1 MSTIG
6 IDGPSAGMLFPL
18 TDRQLSEW
26 RFDFY
31 GSPRNRLAQNVC
43 TARNPI
49 NACLRSAAELST
61 VLDGDKKWY
70 EVNATGKAAT
80 GGPGWICTGLDLLRL
95 EFVKNFPVP
104 VDFEFSTG
112 HLVFWHKLERCNYFL
127 CTASDLLE
135 RCEPLDGRNFRHLMK
150 HAIPDGGN
158 WQMFVNLVRKHGVM
172 PKSCYLTS
180 KPKSGAQ
187 LNKIL
192 RSKLHEYAS
201 LLHAR
206 YTFDGDGTQLPKL
219 IGRMMAR
226 LYKVV
231 TICLGEPPEE
241 FHWTY
246 YDQKKRFQSLQHL
259 TALHFY
265 EMMVAKY
272 TNLTEFVCLGH
283 DPRVSSGYHKNFE
296 VAHSSNMVDGL
307 THRFNNQPMEVL
319 LQILT
324 DSLAGD
330 KAVWLTCDLCPK
342 FSARRETLSLIQKTH
357 NFSVLFGLDVG
368 NSFSKAD
375 RMVYK
380 ESRPDAALLLTA
392 VGVNSIN
399 DPVEFRTISASVAG
413 KTESTISLH
422 EDGDDDVKEEKDK
435 KDKEGDAVKK
445 KAKKTK
451 AATVDADWLREY
463 GFEIVVHESFV
474 PVGILNSSRF
484 PKHTTLP
491 PWDPMG
497 SLLG

>member
-1 MSTIG
+1 M
-6 IDGPSAGMLFPL
+6 PFQL

-49 NACLRSAAELST
+49 NACLRSAAELSQ

-70 EVNATGKAAT
+70 KASATGKATT

-95 EFVKNFPVP
+95 EFVKKYPVP
-104 VDFEFSTG
+104 ADFEFAPG

-127 CTASDLLE
+127 CTVSALLE

-150 HAIPDGGN
+150 HAVPDGGN
-158 WQMFVNLVRKHGVM
+158 WHMFVNLVKKHGVM
-172 PKSCYLTS
+172 PKSCYLTTNS
-180 KPKSGAQ
+180 KSVTK

-192 RSKLHEYAS
+192 RSKLHEYSS
-201 LLHAR
+201 LLYAQF
-206 YTFDGDGTQLPKL
+206 TFDGDASRLPKL
-219 IGRMMAR
+219 IARMMPR

-231 TICLGEPPEE
+231 SICLGEPPEE
-241 FHWTY
+241 FNWTF
-246 YDQKKRFQSLQHL
+246 YDEKKRFQSLEHL
-259 TALHFY
+259 SALHFY

-272 TNLTEFVCLGH
+272 TNLDEFVCLGH
-283 DPRVSSGYHKNFE
+283 DPRLSAGYQTNFE

-319 LQILT
+319 VQVMI
-324 DSLAGD
+324 DSLTGG
-330 KAVWLTCDLCPK
+330 KAFWLTCDLCPRFMAK
-342 FSARRETLSLIQKTH
+342 RETLSLIQKSH
-357 NFSVLFGLDVG
+357 NFSVLFGVEVG
-368 NSFSKAD
+368 NSFNKAE

-392 VGVNSIN
+392 VGLNSIN
-399 DPVEFRTISASVAG
+399 DPVEFHTISASVAG
-413 KTESTISLH
+413 KTASTISLH
-422 EDGDDDVKEEKDK
+422 EDNDDDDGQEKENKDK
-435 KDKEGDAVKK
+435 KNDAKK
-445 KAKKTK
+445 KGKKTK

-474 PVGILNSSRF
+474 PVDILNCSRF
-484 PKHTTLP
+484 PKLTMLP

>member
-1 MSTIG
+1 
-6 IDGPSAGMLFPL
+6 
-18 TDRQLSEW
+18 
-26 RFDFY
+26 
-31 GSPRNRLAQNVC
+31 
-43 TARNPI
+43 
-49 NACLRSAAELST
+49 
-61 VLDGDKKWY
+61 
-70 EVNATGKAAT
+70 
-80 GGPGWICTGLDLLRL
+80 
-95 EFVKNFPVP
+95 
-104 VDFEFSTG
+104 
-112 HLVFWHKLERCNYFL
+112 
-127 CTASDLLE
+127 
-135 RCEPLDGRNFRHLMK
+135 
-150 HAIPDGGN
+150 
-158 WQMFVNLVRKHGVM
+158 
-172 PKSCYLTS
+172 
-180 KPKSGAQ
+180 
-187 LNKIL
+187 
-192 RSKLHEYAS
+192 
-201 LLHAR
+201 
-206 YTFDGDGTQLPKL
+206 
-219 IGRMMAR
+219 MAR

-231 TICLGEPPEE
+231 SICLGEPPEE

-342 FSARRETLSLIQKTH
+342 FSAKRESLSLMQKTH

-484 PKHTTLP
+484 PKNTTLP